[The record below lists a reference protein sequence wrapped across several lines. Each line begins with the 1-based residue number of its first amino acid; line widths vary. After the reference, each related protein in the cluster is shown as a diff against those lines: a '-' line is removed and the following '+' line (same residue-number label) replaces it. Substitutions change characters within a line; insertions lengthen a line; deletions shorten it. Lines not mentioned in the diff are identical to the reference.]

1 MYVAKRGKPAPAQD
15 RRILLAARAEAAL
28 VAPFISI
35 CALCVCVCVCVWS
48 AGTRSLQNE
57 IGIHDVIHALQKD
70 TKKAES
76 SHQPRCGWDD
86 PVDVRLISG
95 PAEPE
100 QTG

>member
-35 CALCVCVCVCVWS
+35 CAFCVWS
-48 AGTRSLQNE
+48 AGTGSLQNE

-76 SHQPRCGWDD
+76 SHQPRGGWDD
-86 PVDVRLISG
+86 PVDVRLIPG